1 MSKGKLNKKA
11 LKIVGAT
18 SIALFS
24 LVTVFTATIAW
35 FALNQTVGSD
45 NMSVKIT
52 DETGRLNKIEIY
64 EYVET
69 INKGTEQNPVLNY
82 SFNNTPSAVIYG
94 GSDSDEDYYQ
104 MGNFTPLDTE
114 HHILIL
120 FTFQEDFVSTTPGD
134 MFIKGITTADGFL
147 GATVN
152 KQPKYNLGRTAPT
165 LWRGSKDVPVINPS
179 TGEVVT
185 DPSTGEAVTKTV
197 DCYPLSSVV
206 NFKGAEY
213 SANQYNALKTNST
226 TGRIDIPTNSISKRA
241 AFMDFA
247 TYGDGSDFTK
257 EPTIFESAGEGETIK
272 HIALIVNYDEDAI
285 IAIYSTYLGNK
296 ILEEN
301 YGGDLYFTCDWSLEV
316 F

>member
-1 MSKGKLNKKA
+1 
-11 LKIVGAT
+11 
-18 SIALFS
+18 
-24 LVTVFTATIAW
+24 
-35 FALNQTVGSD
+35 
-45 NMSVKIT
+45 
-52 DETGRLNKIEIY
+52 
-64 EYVET
+64 
-69 INKGTEQNPVLNY
+69 
-82 SFNNTPSAVIYG
+82 
-94 GSDSDEDYYQ
+94 

-134 MFIKGITTADGFL
+134 MFIKGITNTDGFL
-147 GATVN
+147 GATIN
-152 KQPKYNLGRTAPT
+152 KQPKYNLGRTSPT

-185 DPSTGEAVTKTV
+185 DPSTGEVVTKTV

-213 SANQYNALKTNST
+213 SASQYNTLKTNST
-226 TGRIDIPTNSISKRA
+226 TGRIDIPTKSISKRA

-285 IAIYSTYLGNK
+285 IAIYSTYLGNR
-296 ILEEN
+296 ILEET

>member
-1 MSKGKLNKKA
+1 MSKSKLNKKS
-11 LKIVGAT
+11 LKIIGAT
-18 SIALFS
+18 SVALFS

-45 NMSVKIT
+45 DMSVRIT

-69 INKGTEQNPVLNY
+69 INKGTEQDPVLNY

-94 GSDSDEDYYQ
+94 GSDSDEGYYQ

-120 FTFQEDFVSTTPGD
+120 FTFQADFVSTTPGD
-134 MFIKGITTADGFL
+134 MFIKGITNADGFL
-147 GATVN
+147 GATEN
-152 KQPKYNLGRTAPT
+152 GQPKYNLGSTSPT
-165 LWRGSKDVPVINPS
+165 LKRGVKEVTISDS
-179 TGEVVT
+179 LTGN
-185 DPSTGEAVTKTV
+185 SVTKTV

-213 SANQYNALKTNST
+213 SASQYSALKTNST

-285 IAIYSTYLGNK
+285 IAIYSTYLGNS